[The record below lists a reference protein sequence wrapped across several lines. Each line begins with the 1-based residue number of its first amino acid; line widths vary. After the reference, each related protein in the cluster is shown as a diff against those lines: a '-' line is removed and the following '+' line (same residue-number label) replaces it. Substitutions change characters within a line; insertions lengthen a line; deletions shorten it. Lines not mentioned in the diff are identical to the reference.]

1 MEPKVKAKCE
11 AKYQK
16 RVSEAPCV
24 CVSVHLIVWLGWTEP
39 LNSAFIL
46 YLKFAV
52 LYGQKHMKN
61 SIRETSYNTLEYD
74 FVSF

>member
-39 LNSAFIL
+39 LN
-46 YLKFAV
+46 LKFAV
-52 LYGQKHMKN
+52 LYGQKHTKN